1 MSTFHRIFGSFLVK
15 NDFSHSEQES
25 QKDKKRHWPSHFKR
39 FIKKKL
45 KNDPSYHL
53 LKMTLLKSANDSLR
67 EIFIQ
72 WVHTNTVTHTP
83 ATNTQRF
90 AITFW

>member
-1 MSTFHRIFGSFLVK
+1 MTFHTVSK
-15 NDFSHSEQES
+15 NRN
-25 QKDKKRHWPSHFKR
+25 KIKRYIGRHILNDLNFN
-39 FIKKKL
+39 IKKKL

-53 LKMTLLKSANDSLR
+53 LKMVLIKSANDSLR

-72 WVHTNTVTHTP
+72 LVYTHTHTP

-90 AITFW
+90 AIRFWKGKKNPKV